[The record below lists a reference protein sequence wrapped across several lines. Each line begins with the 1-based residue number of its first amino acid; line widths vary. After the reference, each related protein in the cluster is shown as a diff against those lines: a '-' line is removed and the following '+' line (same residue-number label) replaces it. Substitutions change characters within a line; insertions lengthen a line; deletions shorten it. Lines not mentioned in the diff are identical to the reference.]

1 MEKQVR
7 TLINYID
14 RQNKFGD
21 NQIEL
26 KLLEYVES
34 NDEAIKKVKTLLN
47 FKTK

>member
-7 TLINYID
+7 TLINYIAK
-14 RQNKFGD
+14 QNKFGD

-34 NDEAIKKVKTLLN
+34 NDEAIKKVKT
-47 FKTK
+47 FIAF